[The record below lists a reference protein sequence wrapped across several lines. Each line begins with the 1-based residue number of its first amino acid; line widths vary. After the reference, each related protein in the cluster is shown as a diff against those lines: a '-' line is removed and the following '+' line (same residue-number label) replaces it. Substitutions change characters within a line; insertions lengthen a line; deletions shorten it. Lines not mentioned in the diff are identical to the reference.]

1 MKKVS
6 VILPLACLAV
16 GTYLAWNWVNRIPE
30 PGKIVPQE
38 DAGRADKADKLG
50 LSPTHAVR
58 IAVITPPRKAIPD
71 QGPDLGTPARFCVDR
86 INAQG
91 GIKSLPVDLVVLESE
106 NSALDSAR
114 AARQAVE
121 SGAVA
126 VIGGYSSSGA
136 LASAEVLQNA
146 HIPFIAVGATNPDVT
161 RVGDSIFRVNFVDS
175 FQGATMADFA
185 YADLGARK
193 AAILVNVGNRYSPY
207 LAQVFGEQF
216 RQVGGE
222 IVWQRDYLPSPA
234 GYARV
239 FADVPKAEA
248 EVIFVPGYE
257 DDSAEIIRDGR
268 ATGVKSTF
276 LGGDGWG
283 PAMFDYAGDQV
294 EGGYYTKGW
303 HPDAGL
309 TSGLQDV
316 LASWVEKN
324 GPIWRDSTALTI
336 DACYLL
342 FSAMERADKL
352 SPDSI
357 RDSMGKT
364 DGFNGVLGSY
374 SFSSYRDPEK
384 PLTVLKLA
392 FPDPKFVKV
401 VHPKRVKLGVIFAKT
416 GEAAQVNTMAF
427 EAARY
432 AAEEINRSGGVLGHR
447 IELNEYDNESNV
459 LGSHKAAMQ
468 AVQDGVAAVVG
479 ASWSSHSSAMAPI
492 LQAAHIPM
500 VTPIST
506 NPGVT
511 RLGDSIF
518 RACYS
523 DELQG
528 RLLAEFALRDLEAK
542 TAAVLTNVNSEYS
555 LGLGRFIRDRFSVDG
570 QVVFESDYL
579 QSTTD
584 FRSVLEKLQA
594 VNPEVVFVPSYP
606 RDSVYIILQARQMGI
621 QATFV
626 GADGW
631 DDVMY
636 EYTSGELEGSYFS
649 QHWHPEVT
657 EEKSRAFVERYS
669 ATHKMFRAGLV
680 ALTYDTVHLIADA
693 IRRAGSIRAED
704 IRNALA
710 RTKGFQG
717 ITGEIEFDENG
728 DPRGK
733 PLVILRFGRESSAF
747 HKVVQSRN
755 DPDSTE

>member
-1 MKKVS
+1 MKKLS
-6 VILPLACLAV
+6 VIVAMVCLAV
-16 GTYLAWNWVNRIPE
+16 GTYLAWNWVNQIPE
-30 PGKIVPQE
+30 PGPFLPQTV
-38 DAGRADKADKLG
+38 DDGAVKADKTG
-50 LSPTHAVR
+50 LPPRQAIR
-58 IAVITPPRKAIPD
+58 IAVITPPRKTIPG
-71 QGPDLGTPARFCVDR
+71 QGPDLGMPARFCVDR

-91 GIKSLPVDLVVLESE
+91 GIKALTIELVVLESE

-136 LASAEVLQNA
+136 LASAGVLQNT

-161 RVGDSIFRVNFVDS
+161 RVGDYVFRVNFVDS
-175 FQGATMADFA
+175 FQGASMAEFA
-185 YADLGARK
+185 YAELGARK

-207 LAQVFGEQF
+207 LAQVFAEQF
-216 RQVGGE
+216 RQLGGQ
-222 IVWQRDYLPSPA
+222 IRWQKDYLPSLA
-234 GYARV
+234 GYASI

-248 EVIFVPGYE
+248 DVIVVPGYE
-257 DDSAEIIRDGR
+257 DDSAEIIRDAR
-268 ATGVKSTF
+268 AAGLMATF

-294 EGGYYTKGW
+294 EDGYYTKGW
-303 HPDAGL
+303 HPEAGL

-324 GPIWRDSTALTI
+324 GPIWRDSTALAI

-342 FSAMERADKL
+342 FSAMERAEKI
-352 SPDSI
+352 SPVSI
-357 RDSMGKT
+357 RDALVKT
-364 DGFNGVLGSY
+364 DDFKGIVGSY
-374 SFSSYRDPEK
+374 SFNSYRDPDK

-392 FPDPKFVKV
+392 RPDSVFVKV
-401 VHPKRVKLGVIFAKT
+401 IHPKRVKLGVIFAKT
-416 GEAAQVNTMAF
+416 GEASQVNNMAF

-432 AAEEINRSGGVLGHR
+432 ASEEINRLGGVLGHR
-447 IELNEYDNESNV
+447 IELVEYDNESTV
-459 LGSHKAAMQ
+459 LGSHKAATQ
-468 AVQDGVAAVVG
+468 AVRDGVAAVVG

-492 LQAAHIPM
+492 LQAARIPM

-506 NPGVT
+506 NPSVT
-511 RLGDSIF
+511 LFGDFIF

-523 DELQG
+523 DPMQG

-555 LGLGRFIRDRFSVDG
+555 IGLGRYIRDRFSADG
-570 QVVFESDYL
+570 QVVLESDYL

-584 FRSVLEKLQA
+584 FRSILEKVLA
-594 VNPEVVFVPSYP
+594 VKPDVVFVPSYP
-606 RDSVYIILQARQMGI
+606 RDSVYIIRQAQQMGI
-621 QATFV
+621 RATFV

-636 EYTSGELEGSYFS
+636 EYTTGELEGSYYS
-649 QHWHPEVT
+649 QHWHPDIPDEQ
-657 EEKSRAFVERYS
+657 SRAFVERYS

-693 IRRAGSIRAED
+693 IRRAGSIKTED
-704 IRNALA
+704 IRTALA
-710 RTKGFQG
+710 RTTDFQG
-717 ITGEIEFDENG
+717 ITGKIKFDENR
-728 DPRGK
+728 DPLSK
-733 PLVILRFGRESSAF
+733 PLVILRFGKAATAF
-747 HKVVQSRN
+747 HKMVHPYNV
-755 DPDSTE
+755 PDSNK